1 MRIALGVEYDGTA
14 FAGWQWQPGR
24 RTVQEVLEGAVSQ
37 VADASTRVHCAG
49 RTDAGVHALAQVVHF
64 DTAAARTA
72 RAWLLGTNTA
82 LPDDLRVLWAREVPD
97 DFNARSNAIARC
109 YRYVIL
115 NRPMRSALLKRQ
127 VTWCFQPLD
136 EARMQQAADHL
147 IGEHDFSSFRAQGC
161 QSNSPFRRMH
171 FITVRREGE
180 RILIELAANAFLH
193 HMVRNIVGVL
203 MAVGAGKQQPDW
215 AREVL
220 AARDRTAA
228 GVTAPADGLYLAGVC
243 YPERFGLPRD
253 SIFSRLPRDAARYNP
268 APPDDAVSLVTNS
281 R

>member
-24 RTVQEVLEGAVSQ
+24 RTVQDVLEAAVSR
-37 VADASTRVHCAG
+37 VANESTRVHCAG

-64 DTAAARTA
+64 DADAQRTP

-82 LPDDLRVLWAREVPD
+82 LPDDLRILWVCEVPQ
-97 DFNARSNAIARC
+97 DFNARSSAIARC

-115 NRPMRSALLKRQ
+115 NRPMRSALMRRQ

-136 EARMQQAADHL
+136 EVRMQQAADHL
-147 IGEHDFSSFRAQGC
+147 IGERDFTSFRAQGC

-180 RILIELAANAFLH
+180 RIVIELAANAFLH

-203 MAVGAGKQQPDW
+203 MAVGAGKHEPDW
-215 AREVL
+215 ARVVL
-220 AARDRTAA
+220 AERDRTAA

-253 SIFSRLPRDAARYNP
+253 PVFSRLPPDAARYNP
-268 APPDDAVSLVTNS
+268 APSDDAVSLVTNS